1 MYLLGLLNIR
11 IIDANPNVVGCT
23 VVKSTYLESDKFG
36 FTIYGTIEQVT

>member
-11 IIDANPNVVGCT
+11 IIDANPNVVGCIM
-23 VVKSTYLESDKFG
+23 VKSTYLESDKFG